1 MTTNEGKVG
10 KIIVLDD
17 GEDFKSKIN
26 IFKTLR
32 EFTKILHKEYEIFAL
47 NNLGK
52 INFDHCDILFGINKS
67 LMGKTAKIKADH
79 PDIFVINFNDPLYD
93 CQKNEINYE
102 HYDLILDIDNTI
114 SDMGEISDKV
124 FKGFPKKTL
133 ENWDLHRHKIR
144 MTDNPFLNMALFKNE
159 NKIVFISIGID
170 AKNMQTPYNM
180 LLCTKLPQ
188 LIERIPGDYRIF
200 LKVGGNVSQEL
211 YKELFYKLY
220 ERTYLNG
227 DNSIFYNSTKGQ
239 MFETKYLDSM
249 QKISDPSKAVLSVSD
264 LIISTDDNMEFIIN
278 ATAAE
283 KPIIAIDSELNRE
296 SRSKESKD
304 FISRLFNYNIDY
316 LNLENLGDFD
326 NIIEHQSPAIPYDN
340 IKENAQSIAL
350 EYCLHKARDDY
361 IRTLTN
367 DANTNAK
374 EEY

>member
-1 MTTNEGKVG
+1 
-10 KIIVLDD
+10 
-17 GEDFKSKIN
+17 
-26 IFKTLR
+26 
-32 EFTKILHKEYEIFAL
+32 
-47 NNLGK
+47 
-52 INFDHCDILFGINKS
+52 
-67 LMGKTAKIKADH
+67 
-79 PDIFVINFNDPLYD
+79 
-93 CQKNEINYE
+93 
-102 HYDLILDIDNTI
+102 
-114 SDMGEISDKV
+114 
-124 FKGFPKKTL
+124 
-133 ENWDLHRHKIR
+133 
-144 MTDNPFLNMALFKNE
+144 
-159 NKIVFISIGID
+159 
-170 AKNMQTPYNM
+170 
-180 LLCTKLPQ
+180 
-188 LIERIPGDYRIF
+188 
-200 LKVGGNVSQEL
+200 
-211 YKELFYKLY
+211 
-220 ERTYLNG
+220 
-227 DNSIFYNSTKGQ
+227 